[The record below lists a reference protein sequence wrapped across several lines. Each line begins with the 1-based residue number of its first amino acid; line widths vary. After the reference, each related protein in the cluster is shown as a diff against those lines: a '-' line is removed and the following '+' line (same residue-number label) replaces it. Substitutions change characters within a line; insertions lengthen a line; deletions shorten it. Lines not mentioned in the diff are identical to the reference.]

1 MSASNVITVLGLYV
15 IKQDEIGVRL
25 TLGQFSGMVTP
36 GLGFAIPFVQQ
47 IMKTKRSLQTI
58 DLPEQQIVLNGNIS
72 VKISGNLNFRVADPE
87 KALLEVSNYRYTMQ
101 QMALTTIA
109 DVLGTK
115 TIEDVRNEKMKIAAE
130 VETIIARNAADWG
143 LRDVDIRL
151 TDAQL
156 DASLQRAMMRETE
169 AQKEANSIKIK
180 AESDR
185 YVAQI
190 FADAADTLGKSP
202 GAMTLRV
209 LQTLSDV
216 SNDKTTVVI
225 PVPIDMLTRHQPGH
239 QSQTS
244 SDSSTSN
251 INKQEVS
258 TSSIYPIAELR
269 LSSGRTITHC
279 PNCKAKYNVTD
290 ILGSDQYD
298 LDPKTPGQQI
308 RCKKC
313 EVTFT
318 LPVED

>member
-1 MSASNVITVLGLYV
+1 
-15 IKQDEIGVRL
+15 
-25 TLGQFSGMVTP
+25 
-36 GLGFAIPFVQQ
+36 
-47 IMKTKRSLQTI
+47 
-58 DLPEQQIVLNGNIS
+58 
-72 VKISGNLNFRVADPE
+72 
-87 KALLEVSNYRYTMQ
+87 
-101 QMALTTIA
+101 
-109 DVLGTK
+109 
-115 TIEDVRNEKMKIAAE
+115 
-130 VETIIARNAADWG
+130 
-143 LRDVDIRL
+143 
-151 TDAQL
+151 
-156 DASLQRAMMRETE
+156 
-169 AQKEANSIKIK
+169 
-180 AESDR
+180 
-185 YVAQI
+185 
-190 FADAADTLGKSP
+190 
-202 GAMTLRV
+202 AMTLRV